1 MTYKAR
7 LEIGVD
13 SRDAKHEVDNL
24 DGSLRRVER
33 TGLKADKATRQF
45 GQGARETALK
55 LNKLRVAAVGF
66 VGAIGGAAAL
76 RGIVRASDTYT
87 NLRSQ
92 LRLVTE
98 SQAELNQVYEQT
110 FKVAQDTRQDFEG
123 TAKLYTRL
131 AQSTDELGLSNAE
144 LLKITKAVN
153 QSFVV
158 SGADAQEAAGAVR
171 QLAQGLGSGALR
183 GDELNSV
190 LENNRRLAQALAEG
204 LGTTIGQ
211 LRDMGANGEL
221 TAEKILN
228 ALSETAAGI
237 DRDFSKMERTVGQ
250 AMQQL
255 RNDVLNALGPTETA
269 PLVDAVD
276 ELRELVSD
284 PSFRANIVSLTS
296 GAIAG
301 FSSLAEVI
309 GNTADE
315 LRAIGALDPL
325 PQDSAARLREINK
338 ELAELEAELGKG
350 LWDQDYIRFGTDATI
365 KERISQLRA
374 EQDVL
379 RNNLLVERELA
390 DERGESGGGISS
402 PLSRIG
408 GSTEKELKEE
418 EDALQLVIDA
428 AHARTEAFREAAQAD
443 ADLRQ
448 ARHDAFEDV
457 KSSLRTEEE
466 EILGSY
472 ERRRQIV
479 IENTEQGSAQRR
491 ELLLRLEQETNAQL
505 EQVNRGFWERYLASA
520 QEALT
525 SMDDIAAGTI
535 QTFSGGMGS
544 AFESMIFDAQTA
556 REAFQQ
562 LGEGMARSI
571 VNALGKMAAEWLAYQ
586 AVQLLVGKSTAA
598 SAASTMALQ
607 AQAMSKMAE
616 LNSFASTAAIPIVG
630 PAAAPG
636 AAAVAAGFTEPLAA
650 SVGALAFAGSFNGGG
665 YTGNGI
671 RAGGIDG
678 MGGFPAILHP
688 RETVIDHTKGQGAGE
703 QTIVNVHNAP
713 PGSTVRERTD
723 NGLRVVDIMIKD
735 MEDDGPYFRQL
746 SRRTGVRRI
755 GE

>member
-13 SRDAKHEVDNL
+13 SRDAKNEVDNL

-33 TGLKADKATRQF
+33 TGLKADKATRKF

-92 LRLVTE
+92 LRLVTD